1 MLPCPLQHLYL
12 CAAWLGAP
20 CLQREAF
27 TIMCEEGLSLYQP
40 KLLRARSQTKL
51 DPIAVP
57 GPEKVKTSEQEQR

>member
-27 TIMCEEGLSLYQP
+27 TIMCEEGGFLFISPSCCVRAVRQNLIP
-40 KLLRARSQTKL
+40 SRFLDLRR
-51 DPIAVP
+51 
-57 GPEKVKTSEQEQR
+57 

>member
-20 CLQREAF
+20 CLQEGSVHNHVRR
-27 TIMCEEGLSLYQP
+27 GLSYNCISPQA
-40 KLLRARSQTKL
+40 ARTRHKL